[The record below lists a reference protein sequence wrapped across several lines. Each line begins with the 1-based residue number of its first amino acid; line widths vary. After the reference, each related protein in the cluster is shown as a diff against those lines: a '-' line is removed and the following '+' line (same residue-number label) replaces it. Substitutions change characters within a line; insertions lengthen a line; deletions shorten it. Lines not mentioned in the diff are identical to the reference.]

1 MKFFGFKQSV
11 SFTTEIPTEGRV
23 STRPPRQRTYPH
35 LPQLPRT
42 LEEQNDTE
50 EASQVWN
57 IYTQYSM

>member
-11 SFTTEIPTEGRV
+11 SFATELPAESAV

-42 LEEQNDTE
+42 LEERNDTE
-50 EASQVWN
+50 EASEV
-57 IYTQYSM
+57 